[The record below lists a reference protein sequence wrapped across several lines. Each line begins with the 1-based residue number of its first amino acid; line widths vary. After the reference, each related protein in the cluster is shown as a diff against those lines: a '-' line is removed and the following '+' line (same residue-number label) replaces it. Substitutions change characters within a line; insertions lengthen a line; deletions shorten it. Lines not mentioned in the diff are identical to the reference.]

1 VRSAG
6 NGPVDVS
13 HPENR
18 GSKFIAEISSNH
30 NQDLGRS
37 LELVEAAAECG
48 FDAVK
53 FQLFEIDKLFAPEIL
68 AASSIHRDRKKWELP
83 REFIPHIAEKTK
95 SFGMEFSCTPFDL
108 QSLDFVSEFVD
119 FTKIASYELLWSD
132 LIRAA
137 GETGKPVILST
148 GMANMEEVEAATS
161 VLRSSG
167 CADITVLHCVS
178 EYPAQIENCNLA
190 AIATLRDLLGE
201 KVGWSD
207 HSSNK
212 AVVLAAALRWQS
224 DAIEVHFDLDGRG
237 EEFGPGHCWLPGD
250 ISEVISIVR
259 ESALAEGSGTKMPS
273 EPETAEREWRAD
285 PSDGLRPFLQLRR
298 DFLGFN

>member
-1 VRSAG
+1 MRSAG

-68 AASSIHRDRKKWELP
+68 AASSVHRDRKKWELP
-83 REFIPHIAEKTK
+83 RDFIPAIAEKTK
-95 SFGMEFSCTPFDL
+95 SLGMEFSCTPFDL
-108 QSLDFVSEFVD
+108 QALDFVSEFVD
-119 FTKIASYELLWSD
+119 FIKIASYELLWSD
-132 LIRAA
+132 LIRSA

-148 GMANMEEVEAATS
+148 GMANMKEVEAATS

-190 AIATLRDLLGE
+190 AIATLRNLLGE

-224 DAIEVHFDLDGRG
+224 DAIEVHFDLDGHG

-250 ISEVISIVR
+250 ISEVILIAR
-259 ESALAEGSGTKMPS
+259 ESALAKGSGTKRPS
-273 EPETAEREWRAD
+273 EPENAERQWRAD
-285 PSDGLRPFLQLRR
+285 PSDGLRPFLQSRR